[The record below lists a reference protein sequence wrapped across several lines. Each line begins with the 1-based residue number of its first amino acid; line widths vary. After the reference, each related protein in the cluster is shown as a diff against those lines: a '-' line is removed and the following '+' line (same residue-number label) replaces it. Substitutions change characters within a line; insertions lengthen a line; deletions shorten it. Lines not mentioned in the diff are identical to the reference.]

1 MLSLGAARL
10 GKQADSKVGAM
21 FGPSEETDEES
32 LQSREE
38 SPALLEAVTSD
49 GPVARG
55 EAQPAS
61 RESVDRSKV
70 ALLVSQAADGDQ
82 VAWNSL
88 VDMFAPTV
96 WAIARGHRLNSA
108 DAADVSQTTWMRL
121 LENLDRIEHPERV
134 GAWLATTARRECLR
148 LLRMAGRQVVSG
160 EDFDVLP
167 DPSTSRSPDRDLV
180 AGERDRVVAALVDKL
195 PTRSQLLLR
204 LLSADSPLSYREIS
218 EALSMPIGSIGPT
231 RARALE
237 QLRRVAV
244 QAGVDLDEIFF
255 A

>member
-1 MLSLGAARL
+1 MIFEAALPKSAGAEF
-10 GKQADSKVGAM
+10 GAM
-21 FGPSEETDEES
+21 FGSSGQHTDDGVMDKEIGAPLLAEEEMSEGPAPSGRRRPP
-32 LQSREE
+32 SRD
-38 SPALLEAVTSD
+38 LDREA
-49 GPVARG
+49 
-55 EAQPAS
+55 
-61 RESVDRSKV
+61 V
-70 ALLVSQAADGDQ
+70 ALLVSRAAGGDQ

-88 VDMFAPTV
+88 VDMFAATV
-96 WAIARGHRLNSA
+96 WAIARGHRLNAA

-160 EDFDVLP
+160 DDFDVLP

-180 AGERDRVVAALVDKL
+180 AGERDRVVATLVEKL
-195 PTRSQLLLR
+195 PMRSQLLLR
-204 LLSADSPLSYREIS
+204 LLSADSPLSYKEIS

-237 QLRRVAV
+237 HLKRIAV
-244 QAGVDLDEIFF
+244 QAGVDLDGIFF